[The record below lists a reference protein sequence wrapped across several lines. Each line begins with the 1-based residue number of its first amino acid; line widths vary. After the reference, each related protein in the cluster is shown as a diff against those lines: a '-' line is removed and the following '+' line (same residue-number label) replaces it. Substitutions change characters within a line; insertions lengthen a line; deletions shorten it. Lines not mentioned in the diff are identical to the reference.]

1 MAPPME
7 LESVGLG
14 VAPTGVSGRED
25 ESVLGTGGPE
35 GSGGAGHPLKTSPGG
50 SRAPGAAPWSLCL
63 EALEAACHRE
73 K

>member
-14 VAPTGVSGRED
+14 VAQAGSRAEKTSLSWALEGLRG
-25 ESVLGTGGPE
+25 LGEQAT
-35 GSGGAGHPLKTSPGG
+35 PLKTSPGG
-50 SRAPGAAPWSLCL
+50 SRAPWSLCL